1 VTVRKGAPGTTGR
14 ATIGGAARKR
24 LEFCNSRRI
33 PDAVEVGGRR
43 MNWVG
48 IGGVDE
54 GPASGNEVR
63 VVDDEEEKPGAK
75 KKVAKKARTKPR
87 EQSFQERIDYIMA
100 ERGWAER
107 TVLACVTTMFETERD
122 LGELFV
128 QTLRELADEER
139 AADKADE

>member
-1 VTVRKGAPGTTGR
+1 MTVRKGAPGTTGR

-63 VVDDEEEKPGAK
+63 VVDDEEKPGAK

-107 TVLACVTTMFETERD
+107 TVLACVTTMFETER
-122 LGELFV
+122 
-128 QTLRELADEER
+128 ELADEER